1 LQVDDGVDHELTP
14 AVNASDRVCPAEN
27 IVDFPALSSSAASF
41 GDLSHAQMVAS
52 PSDCFIRKGG
62 KK

>member
-1 LQVDDGVDHELTP
+1 LKADDGFDHELTP

-27 IVDFPALSSSAASF
+27 AVDFPALSSSAAPF

-62 KK
+62 NK